1 MRKLESLQDI
11 KKNFNED
18 QINSI
23 EIINEELIYV
33 RHNNHP
39 IELNIH
45 EIKRIH
51 LNKRRNLNIN
61 YLLFILGCGIAFISY
76 FIKYNFSQV
85 YMIGYQFSALL
96 IMYSILKKSYYYKLC
111 IITRPHHLISVSISE
126 TLKDETIELVKFIKE
141 KTKSKKTPIYTNYQ
155 AY

>member
-1 MRKLESLQDI
+1 MRTLESLQDI

-23 EIINEELIYV
+23 EIINEELVYV
-33 RHNNHP
+33 RHNDHP
-39 IELNIH
+39 IELNIN

-61 YLLFILGCGIAFISY
+61 YLLFILGCSIAILSY
-76 FIKYNFSQV
+76 IIKYNFSNV
-85 YMIGYQFSALL
+85 YMLGYQLSALL
-96 IMYSILKKSYYYKLC
+96 IIYSILKKSYYYKLF
-111 IITRPHHLISVSISE
+111 IITKPHHLISFSISE

-141 KTKSKKTPIYTNYQ
+141 NTKSKKTTAHSNYQ
-155 AY
+155 SL